1 MPGPR
6 SKWNCWSAA
15 KKAAKWVQALCL
27 RGITRISAGLR
38 TLSITLSVIECDPR
52 GDGDSIP
59 RPGPSCCWTVPWAE
73 LRIGIIGGHSKC
85 TLCLK
90 WWKQRNVNNMPFSC
104 ESMIFIAKIA
114 ALLGWSSSLWAWQW
128 SSILTLTGLCT
139 LLYRLP
145 ASINYLCLG
154 ATTFWVLIQC
164 GTATGPALTAWTIG
178 WTDEI
183 SLNKLICICVSAW
196 RPRWSGRRRGQ
207 CWEAKLSVAPFMMR
221 LQEYTSY

>member
-1 MPGPR
+1 
-6 SKWNCWSAA
+6 
-15 KKAAKWVQALCL
+15 
-27 RGITRISAGLR
+27 
-38 TLSITLSVIECDPR
+38 
-52 GDGDSIP
+52 
-59 RPGPSCCWTVPWAE
+59 
-73 LRIGIIGGHSKC
+73 
-85 TLCLK
+85 
-90 WWKQRNVNNMPFSC
+90 MPFSC

-183 SLNKLICICVSAW
+183 SLNKLICICVSA
-196 RPRWSGRRRGQ
+196 
-207 CWEAKLSVAPFMMR
+207 
-221 LQEYTSY
+221 